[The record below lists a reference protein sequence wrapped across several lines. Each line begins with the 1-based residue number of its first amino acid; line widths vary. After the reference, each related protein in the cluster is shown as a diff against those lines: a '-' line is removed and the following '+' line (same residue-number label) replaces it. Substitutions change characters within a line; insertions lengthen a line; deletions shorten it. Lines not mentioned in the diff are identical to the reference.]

1 MMKWFLLTLMLNL
14 GCSQNTDSYENQRKI
29 MVEDQIKRRGVKDV
43 GVLKAV
49 QKVER
54 EKFVP
59 EKYRDLAY
67 SDNPLPIGHQQTISQ
82 PYIVA
87 YMTEHLQISKSHNV
101 LEIGTGSGYQA
112 AILAEMA
119 HHVFTI
125 EIIPELA
132 ESAEKVLMELEYEN
146 ITVRT
151 GDGYKGWPGE
161 APFDRI
167 MVTAA
172 PNEIPEKLVDQ
183 LAPNGRMILPV
194 GGSIFAQYLWLV
206 QKDKEGIVTKEKIL
220 AVRFVPMVKE

>member
-1 MMKWFLLTLMLNL
+1 MKWFLFSLMLNL
-14 GCSQNTDSYENQRKI
+14 GCSQNAYSYENQRKI

-87 YMTEHLQISKSHNV
+87 YMTEHLQVSKSHNV

-112 AILAEMA
+112 AILAELA

-125 EIIPELA
+125 EIIPKLA
-132 ESAEKVLMELEYEN
+132 ESAEKVLMELAYEN

-151 GDGYKGWPGE
+151 GDGYKGWPEE

-172 PNEIPEKLVDQ
+172 PNEIPEKLVEQ

-206 QKDKEGIVTKEKIL
+206 QKDQEGIVTKEKIL

>member
-1 MMKWFLLTLMLNL
+1 MKWFLFSLMLNL

-125 EIIPELA
+125 EIIPKLA
-132 ESAEKVLMELEYEN
+132 ESAEKVLMELGYEN

-151 GDGYKGWPGE
+151 GDGYKGWPEE

-172 PNEIPEKLVDQ
+172 PNEIPEKLVEQ

>member
-1 MMKWFLLTLMLNL
+1 
-14 GCSQNTDSYENQRKI
+14 
-29 MVEDQIKRRGVKDV
+29 MVEDQIERRGVKDE
-43 GVLKAV
+43 GVLMAV
-49 QKVER
+49 RKVKR

-59 EKYRDLAY
+59 KKYLDLAY

-132 ESAEKVLMELEYEN
+132 ESAEKVLMELGYEN

-151 GDGYKGWPGE
+151 GDGYKGWPEE

-172 PNEIPEKLVDQ
+172 PNEIPEKLVEQ

-220 AVRFVPMVKE
+220 GVRFVPMVKE

>member
-1 MMKWFLLTLMLNL
+1 MKWFFLTLILNL

-87 YMTEHLQISKSHNV
+87 YMTEHLQVSKSHNV

-132 ESAEKVLMELEYEN
+132 ESAEKVLMELGYEN

-151 GDGYKGWPGE
+151 GDGYKGWPEE

-172 PNEIPEKLVDQ
+172 PNEIPEKLVEQ

>member
-1 MMKWFLLTLMLNL
+1 MKWFFLTLILNL

-112 AILAEMA
+112 AILAELA

-125 EIIPELA
+125 EIIPKLA
-132 ESAEKVLMELEYEN
+132 ESAEKVLMELGYEN

-151 GDGYKGWPGE
+151 GDGYKGWPEE

-172 PNEIPEKLVDQ
+172 PNEIPEKLVEQ

>member
-1 MMKWFLLTLMLNL
+1 MMKWFLLILIFNL
-14 GCSQNTDSYENQRKI
+14 GCSQNTDSYEIKRKF
-29 MVEDQIKRRGVKDV
+29 MVEDQIERRGVKDE

-49 QKVER
+49 RKVER

-59 EKYRDLAY
+59 NKYLDLAY
-67 SDNPLPIGHQQTISQ
+67 SDRPLPIGHKQTISQ

-87 YMTEHLQISKSHNV
+87 YMTEQLQVEKSHKV

-112 AILAEMA
+112 AVLAELA
-119 HHVFTI
+119 NHIFTI

-132 ESAEKVLMELEYEN
+132 ESSEKVLIELGYEN

-151 GDGYKGWPGE
+151 GDGYMGWPEE

-167 MVTAA
+167 IVTAA
-172 PNEIPEKLVDQ
+172 PGEIPKKLVEQ

-194 GGSIFAQYLWLV
+194 GRSNFAQHLYLV
-206 QKDKEGIVTKEKIL
+206 RKDKAGNITEEKIL

>member
-1 MMKWFLLTLMLNL
+1 MKWFFLTLILDL

-87 YMTEHLQISKSHNV
+87 YMTEHLQVSKSHNV

-112 AILAEMA
+112 AILAELA

-125 EIIPELA
+125 EIIPKLA
-132 ESAEKVLMELEYEN
+132 ESAEKVLMELAYEN
-146 ITVRT
+146 ITLRT
-151 GDGYKGWPGE
+151 GDGYKGWPEE

-172 PNEIPEKLVDQ
+172 PNEIPEKLVEQ

>member
-1 MMKWFLLTLMLNL
+1 MKWFLFSLMLNL

-112 AILAEMA
+112 AILAELA

-132 ESAEKVLMELEYEN
+132 ESAEKVLMELGYEN

-151 GDGYKGWPGE
+151 GDGYKGWPEE

-172 PNEIPEKLVDQ
+172 PNEIPEKLVEQ

>member
-1 MMKWFLLTLMLNL
+1 
-14 GCSQNTDSYENQRKI
+14 

-101 LEIGTGSGYQA
+101 LGIGTGSGYQA
-112 AILAEMA
+112 AILAELA

-125 EIIPELA
+125 EIIPKLA
-132 ESAEKVLMELEYEN
+132 ESAEKVLMELAYEN
-146 ITVRT
+146 ITLRT
-151 GDGYKGWPGE
+151 GDGYKGWPEE

-172 PNEIPEKLVDQ
+172 PNEIPEKLVEQ

>member
-1 MMKWFLLTLMLNL
+1 MKWFLFSLMLNL
-14 GCSQNTDSYENQRKI
+14 GYSQNTDSYENQRKI

-87 YMTEHLQISKSHNV
+87 YMTEHLQVSKSHNV

-112 AILAEMA
+112 AILAELA

-125 EIIPELA
+125 EIIPKLA
-132 ESAEKVLMELEYEN
+132 ESAEKVLMELAYEN
-146 ITVRT
+146 ITLRT
-151 GDGYKGWPGE
+151 GDGYKGWPEE

-172 PNEIPEKLVDQ
+172 PNEIPEKLVEQ

>member
-1 MMKWFLLTLMLNL
+1 MMKWFLLILIFNL
-14 GCSQNTDSYENQRKI
+14 GCSQNTDSYEIKRKF
-29 MVEDQIKRRGVKDV
+29 MVEDQIERRGVKDE

-49 QKVER
+49 RKVER

-59 EKYRDLAY
+59 NKYLDLVY
-67 SDNPLPIGHQQTISQ
+67 SDRPLPIGHEQTISQ

-87 YMTEHLQISKSHNV
+87 YMTEQLQVEKSHKV

-112 AILAEMA
+112 AVLAELA
-119 HHVFTI
+119 NHIFTI

-132 ESAEKVLMELEYEN
+132 EGAEKVLMELGYEN

-151 GDGYKGWPGE
+151 GDGYKGWPEE

-172 PNEIPEKLVDQ
+172 PNEIPEKLVEQ

>member
-1 MMKWFLLTLMLNL
+1 MKWFLFSLMLNL
-14 GCSQNTDSYENQRKI
+14 GYSQNTDSYENQRKI

-87 YMTEHLQISKSHNV
+87 IMTEHLQLSKSHNV

-112 AILAEMA
+112 AILAELA

-125 EIIPELA
+125 EIIPKLA
-132 ESAEKVLMELEYEN
+132 ESAEKVLMELAYEN
-146 ITVRT
+146 ITLRT
-151 GDGYKGWPGE
+151 GDGYKGWPEE

-172 PNEIPEKLVDQ
+172 PNEIPEKLVEQ

-206 QKDKEGIVTKEKIL
+206 QKDQEGIVTKEKIL

>member
-1 MMKWFLLTLMLNL
+1 
-14 GCSQNTDSYENQRKI
+14 

-87 YMTEHLQISKSHNV
+87 YMTEHLQVSKSHNV

-112 AILAEMA
+112 AILAELA

-125 EIIPELA
+125 EIIPKLA
-132 ESAEKVLMELEYEN
+132 ESAEKVLMELGYEN

-151 GDGYKGWPGE
+151 GDGYKGWPEE

-172 PNEIPEKLVDQ
+172 PNEIPEKLVEQ

>member
-1 MMKWFLLTLMLNL
+1 
-14 GCSQNTDSYENQRKI
+14 

-87 YMTEHLQISKSHNV
+87 YMTEHLQVSKSHNV

-112 AILAEMA
+112 AILAELA

-125 EIIPELA
+125 EIIPKLA
-132 ESAEKVLMELEYEN
+132 ESAEKVLMELAYEN
-146 ITVRT
+146 ITLRT
-151 GDGYKGWPGE
+151 GDGYKGWPEE

-172 PNEIPEKLVDQ
+172 PNEIPEKLVEQ

>member
-1 MMKWFLLTLMLNL
+1 M
-14 GCSQNTDSYENQRKI
+14 
-29 MVEDQIKRRGVKDV
+29 
-43 GVLKAV
+43 
-49 QKVER
+49 
-54 EKFVP
+54 
-59 EKYRDLAY
+59 AY
-67 SDNPLPIGHQQTISQ
+67 SDGPLPIGHKQTISQ

-87 YMTEHLQISKSHNV
+87 YMTEHLQVSKSHNV

-112 AILAEMA
+112 AILAELVD
-119 HHVFTI
+119 HVFTI

-132 ESAEKVLMELEYEN
+132 ENAEKVLVELGYEN

-151 GDGYKGWPGE
+151 GDGYKGWPEE

-172 PNEIPEKLVDQ
+172 PNEIPEKLVEQ

-206 QKDKEGIVTKEKIL
+206 QKDNDGIVTKEKIL

>member
-1 MMKWFLLTLMLNL
+1 MKWFLFSLMLNL
-14 GCSQNTDSYENQRKI
+14 GYSQNTDSYENQRKI

-87 YMTEHLQISKSHNV
+87 YMTEHLQVSKSHNV

-112 AILAEMA
+112 AILAELA

-125 EIIPELA
+125 EIIPKLA
-132 ESAEKVLMELEYEN
+132 ESAEKVLMELGYEN

-151 GDGYKGWPGE
+151 GDGYKGWPEE

-172 PNEIPEKLVDQ
+172 PNEIPEKLVEQ

>member
-1 MMKWFLLTLMLNL
+1 
-14 GCSQNTDSYENQRKI
+14 
-29 MVEDQIKRRGVKDV
+29 
-43 GVLKAV
+43 
-49 QKVER
+49 
-54 EKFVP
+54 
-59 EKYRDLAY
+59 
-67 SDNPLPIGHQQTISQ
+67 
-82 PYIVA
+82 
-87 YMTEHLQISKSHNV
+87 MTEHLQISKSHNV

-132 ESAEKVLMELEYEN
+132 ESAEKVLMELGYEN

-151 GDGYKGWPGE
+151 GDGYKGWPEE

-172 PNEIPEKLVDQ
+172 PNEIPEKLVEQ

>member
-1 MMKWFLLTLMLNL
+1 MKWFLFSLMLNL

-87 YMTEHLQISKSHNV
+87 YMTEHLQVSKSHNV

-112 AILAEMA
+112 AILAELA

-125 EIIPELA
+125 EIIPKLA
-132 ESAEKVLMELEYEN
+132 ESAEKVLMELAYEN

-151 GDGYKGWPGE
+151 GDGYKGWPEE

-172 PNEIPEKLVDQ
+172 PNEIPEKLVEQ

>member
-1 MMKWFLLTLMLNL
+1 MKWFLFSLMLNL
-14 GCSQNTDSYENQRKI
+14 GYSQNTDSYENQRKI

-87 YMTEHLQISKSHNV
+87 YMTEHLQVSKSHNV

-132 ESAEKVLMELEYEN
+132 ESAEKVLMELAYEN

-151 GDGYKGWPGE
+151 GDGYKGWPEE

-172 PNEIPEKLVDQ
+172 PNEIPEKLVEQ

>member
-1 MMKWFLLTLMLNL
+1 MKWFFLTLILNL
-14 GCSQNTDSYENQRKI
+14 GCPQNTDSYENQRKI

-132 ESAEKVLMELEYEN
+132 ESAEKVLMELGYEN

-151 GDGYKGWPGE
+151 GDGYKGWPEE

-172 PNEIPEKLVDQ
+172 PNEIPEKLVEQ

>member
-1 MMKWFLLTLMLNL
+1 
-14 GCSQNTDSYENQRKI
+14 
-29 MVEDQIKRRGVKDV
+29 MVEDQIKRRGVKDE
-43 GVLKAV
+43 GVLMAV
-49 QKVER
+49 RKVKR

-59 EKYRDLAY
+59 KKYLDLAY

-132 ESAEKVLMELEYEN
+132 ESAEKVLMELGYEN

-151 GDGYKGWPGE
+151 GDGYKGWPEE

-172 PNEIPEKLVDQ
+172 PNEIPEKLVEQ

-206 QKDKEGIVTKEKIL
+206 QKDKKGIVTKEKIL

>member
-1 MMKWFLLTLMLNL
+1 MKWFLFSLMLNL
-14 GCSQNTDSYENQRKI
+14 GYSQNTDSYENQRKI

-87 YMTEHLQISKSHNV
+87 YMTEHLQVSKSHNV

-132 ESAEKVLMELEYEN
+132 ESAEKVLMELGYEN

-151 GDGYKGWPGE
+151 GDGYKGWPEE

-172 PNEIPEKLVDQ
+172 PNEIPEKLVEQ

>member
-1 MMKWFLLTLMLNL
+1 MMKWFFLILIFNL
-14 GCSQNTDSYENQRKI
+14 GCSQNTDNYEIKRNF
-29 MVEDQIKRRGVKDV
+29 MVEDQIVRRGVKDE

-49 QKVER
+49 RKVKR

-59 EKYRDLAY
+59 KKYLDLAY
-67 SDNPLPIGHQQTISQ
+67 SDRPLPIGHNQTISQ

-87 YMTEHLQISKSHNV
+87 YMTEHLQVEKSHKV

-112 AILAEMA
+112 AVLAELA
-119 HHVFTI
+119 NHIFTI

-132 ESAEKVLMELEYEN
+132 ESSEKVLIELGYGN
-146 ITVRT
+146 ITART
-151 GDGYKGWPGE
+151 GDGYKGWPEE

-172 PNEIPEKLVDQ
+172 PNEIPEKLVEQ

-206 QKDKEGIVTKEKIL
+206 QKDNEGIVKKEKIL

>member
-1 MMKWFLLTLMLNL
+1 MKWFLFSLMLNL
-14 GCSQNTDSYENQRKI
+14 GYSQNTDSYENQRKI

-112 AILAEMA
+112 AILAELA

-125 EIIPELA
+125 EIIPKLA
-132 ESAEKVLMELEYEN
+132 ESAEKVLMELAYEN
-146 ITVRT
+146 ITLRT
-151 GDGYKGWPGE
+151 GDGYKGWPEE

-172 PNEIPEKLVDQ
+172 PNEIPEKLVEQ

>member
-1 MMKWFLLTLMLNL
+1 
-14 GCSQNTDSYENQRKI
+14 

-132 ESAEKVLMELEYEN
+132 ESAEKVLMELGYEN

-151 GDGYKGWPGE
+151 GDGYKGWPEE

-172 PNEIPEKLVDQ
+172 PNEIPEKLVEQ

>member
-1 MMKWFLLTLMLNL
+1 MKWFLFSLMLNL

-87 YMTEHLQISKSHNV
+87 YMTEHLQVSKSHNV

-112 AILAEMA
+112 AILAELA

-125 EIIPELA
+125 EIIPKLA
-132 ESAEKVLMELEYEN
+132 ESAEKVLMELAYEN
-146 ITVRT
+146 ITLRT
-151 GDGYKGWPGE
+151 GDGYKGWPEE

-172 PNEIPEKLVDQ
+172 PNEIPEKLVEQ

>member
-1 MMKWFLLTLMLNL
+1 MIKCFLLTLMLNF

-87 YMTEHLQISKSHNV
+87 YMTEHLQISKSQNV
-101 LEIGTGSGYQA
+101 
-112 AILAEMA
+112 
-119 HHVFTI
+119 
-125 EIIPELA
+125 
-132 ESAEKVLMELEYEN
+132 
-146 ITVRT
+146 
-151 GDGYKGWPGE
+151 
-161 APFDRI
+161 
-167 MVTAA
+167 
-172 PNEIPEKLVDQ
+172 
-183 LAPNGRMILPV
+183 
-194 GGSIFAQYLWLV
+194 
-206 QKDKEGIVTKEKIL
+206 
-220 AVRFVPMVKE
+220 

>member
-1 MMKWFLLTLMLNL
+1 MKWFFLTLILNL

-125 EIIPELA
+125 EIIPKLA
-132 ESAEKVLMELEYEN
+132 ESAEKVLMELAYEN
-146 ITVRT
+146 ITLRT
-151 GDGYKGWPGE
+151 GDGYKGWPEE

-172 PNEIPEKLVDQ
+172 PNEIPEKLVEQ

>member
-1 MMKWFLLTLMLNL
+1 MKWFFLTLILNL

-87 YMTEHLQISKSHNV
+87 YMTEHLQVSKSHNV

-132 ESAEKVLMELEYEN
+132 ESAEKVLMELGYEN

-151 GDGYKGWPGE
+151 GDGYKGWPEE

-172 PNEIPEKLVDQ
+172 PNEIPEKLVEQ

-194 GGSIFAQYLWLV
+194 GGSIFSQYLWLV
-206 QKDKEGIVTKEKIL
+206 QKDKDGIVTKEKIL

>member
-1 MMKWFLLTLMLNL
+1 MKWFLFSLMLNL
-14 GCSQNTDSYENQRKI
+14 GCSQNIDSYENQRKI

-87 YMTEHLQISKSHNV
+87 YMTEHLQVSKSHNV

-112 AILAEMA
+112 AILAELA

-125 EIIPELA
+125 EIIPKLA
-132 ESAEKVLMELEYEN
+132 ESAEKVLMELAYEN
-146 ITVRT
+146 ITLRT
-151 GDGYKGWPGE
+151 GDGYKGWPEE

-172 PNEIPEKLVDQ
+172 PNEIPEKLVEQ